1 MKKENNF
8 TSEQLSDAERLLNEL
23 VKVPENK
30 RSFIVT
36 VMTAYMNGIETGFAY
51 NTRKYML
58 STTMWAGAG
67 VMSLLHYDNLSLGF
81 IYISA

>member
-51 NTRKYML
+51 T
-58 STTMWAGAG
+58 
-67 VMSLLHYDNLSLGF
+67 
-81 IYISA
+81 